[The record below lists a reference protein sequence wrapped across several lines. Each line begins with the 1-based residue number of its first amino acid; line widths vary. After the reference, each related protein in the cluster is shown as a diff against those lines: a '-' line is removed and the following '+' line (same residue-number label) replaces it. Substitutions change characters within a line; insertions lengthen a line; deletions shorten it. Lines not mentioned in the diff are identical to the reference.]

1 MTTKTP
7 DKKGIPSFWV
17 VLITAALT
25 LLIGSGGAYLLGY
38 LETSHKTAEK
48 TIPEKEER
56 KVAYWRAPMNPT
68 EVYDQPGKSV
78 MGMDLV
84 PVYEDELVDG
94 VDVRIDPVVQQNMGI
109 RTARVEKAP
118 LVRTIRTYGNITY
131 DETRTAEISPKVS
144 GWIEKIHVDFTGKFV
159 EKGQPLFELY
169 SPELFSAQQEYL
181 AAYLN
186 FTRDGRK
193 NLDLL
198 ESARERLR
206 YFDIPESAIRTME
219 KSGKLK
225 KTLTLRSPF
234 NGVVI
239 QKNAEAGTY
248 IRTGTTVYRIA
259 DLSRIWVEA
268 HIYEYELPWVSQG
281 QEAEMTLPYLPGR
294 TYSGKV
300 SFVYPYLQQK
310 TRDVVVRLEFDNPN
324 FTLKP
329 DMYCDIIIK
338 SDQGE
343 GIVVPSEAVI
353 RSGERN
359 VAFVVRENNKFEPR
373 DLTLGLQMN
382 TEFQVLSGL
391 APGDVIVTS
400 GQFLIDSESNLTEA
414 VQKMMEPKRAG
425 INAAEKPEEDVAEPT
440 EGEADIL
447 NAQEQSHD

>member
-25 LLIGSGGAYLLGY
+25 LLIGGGGAYLLGY
-38 LETSHKTAEK
+38 LEISHETAEK

-56 KVAYWRAPMNPT
+56 KVAYWRSPMNPT

-159 EKGQPLFELY
+159 EKSQPLFDLY

-186 FTRDGRK
+186 FTRHGRK

-206 YFDIPESAIRTME
+206 YFDIPESAIRAME

-281 QEAEMTLPYLPGR
+281 QEAEMTLPYFPGR

-391 APGDVIVTS
+391 APGEVIVTS
-400 GQFLIDSESNLTEA
+400 GQFLIDSESDLTEA
-414 VQKMMEPKRAG
+414 VQQMMEPKRADMNNG
-425 INAAEKPEEDVAEPT
+425 KSM
-440 EGEADIL
+440 EGETKTPI
-447 NAQEQSHD
+447 EGKETPHPGH